1 MIKTV
6 SVANQFG
13 DEISTNFVGVYEA
26 PYVITKIEGHG
37 PVGADI
43 NLTQFATND
52 GAMYNSARVGERV
65 LSLTLAVVAQP
76 GKTIEHARRWIYKT
90 YTVKTRVTMVFTTDT
105 GTYIITGYVEK
116 CEPDIFD
123 KITKVKI
130 TIVCPDPYFYSPA
143 KTVTSVASVKGGF
156 EFPFADN
163 ITKTDGEVL
172 FSFGENGLRYFA
184 NDPNIDARWVKSD
197 KKGLNRYGQDLS
209 RLIEKIIPSA
219 GMQYEIDDAWRT
231 TYLNS
236 MIDDMTSSAV
246 NIGVMSDLDRELGG
260 TAYFLYVNNQKS
272 DVVTWSS
279 HALKFGEIQNSAK
292 LDMEYS
298 GSFDNGIVIRS
309 KLYGK
314 LADIP
319 RIRYSDSVNPA
330 SYLEIDMTRIKN
342 KIGEDFE
349 KGDYIEVGT
358 KNGDKY
364 VRIWHKNHWTS
375 CLNSVGTNP
384 YWPRIRQGHNT
395 ITCLIMGDNINQ
407 YASEH
412 EVEYD
417 IKHQGI

>member
-52 GAMYNSARVGERV
+52 GAMYNSARVRERV

-90 YTVKTRVTMVFTTDT
+90 YTVKTRVTMAFTTDT

-123 KITKVKI
+123 KITKIKI

-143 KTVTSVASVKGGF
+143 KTVTNVASVKGGF

-163 ITKTDGEVL
+163 TTKTDGEVL
-172 FSFGENGLRYFA
+172 FSFGENGLRYFV

-197 KKGLNRYGQDLS
+197 KKGLNRYGQELS
-209 RLIEKIIPSA
+209 RLVEKIVPSA
-219 GMQYEIDDAWRT
+219 GMRYEIDDKWRT

-272 DVVTWSS
+272 DVITWPV
-279 HALKFGEIQNSAK
+279 HVLKFGEIQNSAK
-292 LDMEYS
+292 LDLEYS

-319 RIRYSDSVNPA
+319 RIRYSDSINSA
-330 SYLEIDMTRIKN
+330 SYLEIDMTRVKD

-349 KGDYIEVGT
+349 MGDYVEVGT
-358 KNGDKY
+358 KNGNKY

-375 CLNSVGTNP
+375 CLNAVGTNP
-384 YWPRIRQGHNT
+384 YWPRIRQGANT
-395 ITCLIMGDNINQ
+395 IMCLIIGDNVNQ
-407 YASEH
+407 YAAEH

>member
-6 SVANQFG
+6 SVVNQFG
-13 DEISTNFVGVYEA
+13 DEISTNFVGAYEA

-90 YTVKTRVTMVFTTDT
+90 YAVKNRVTMVFTTDT
-105 GTYIITGYVEK
+105 GTYIMTGYVEK
-116 CEPDIFD
+116 CEPDVFE

-130 TIVCPDPYFYSPA
+130 TIVCPDPYFYAPA
-143 KTVTSVASVKGGF
+143 KTVTSVSSVKGGF

-163 ITKTDGEVL
+163 TTKASGEVL
-172 FSFGENGLRYFA
+172 FSIGADGQAYYV
-184 NDPNIDARWVKSD
+184 NDPNVDATWVKSD
-197 KKGLNRYGQDLS
+197 KVGLDPYGRDMSRMVKKINPSRGMRYEMADYWNT
-209 RLIEKIIPSA
+209 A
-219 GMQYEIDDAWRT
+219 
-231 TYLNS
+231 YLNS
-236 MIDDMTSSAV
+236 IIDDMTSSAV
-246 NIGVMSDLDRELGG
+246 NIGVMSELDHDLGG
-260 TAYFLYVNNQKS
+260 TAYFLYVNNIPN
-272 DVVTWSS
+272 VVVDWPS

-314 LADIP
+314 LTDIP
-319 RIRYSDSVNPA
+319 RIRYSDSITPA
-330 SYLEIDMTRIKN
+330 SYLEIDMTRVKD

-349 KGDYIEVGT
+349 RGDYIEVGT

-364 VRIWHKNHWTS
+364 VRIWHKNHWTN
-375 CLNSVGTNP
+375 CLNSVGTTP
-384 YWPRIRQGHNT
+384 YWPRIRQGMNT
-395 ITCLIMGDNINQ
+395 IMCLIMGNNVNQ
-407 YASEH
+407 YAAEH

-417 IKHQGI
+417 VKYQGI

>member
-6 SVANQFG
+6 SVVNQFG
-13 DEISTNFVGVYEA
+13 DEISTNFVGAYEA

-37 PVGADI
+37 PVGASI

-90 YTVKTRVTMVFTTDT
+90 YAVKNRVTMVFTTDI
-105 GTYIITGYVEK
+105 GTYVMTGYVEK

-130 TIVCPDPYFYSPA
+130 TIVCPDPYFYSPV
-143 KTVTSVASVKGGF
+143 KKVTSISSVKGGF

-163 ITKTDGEVL
+163 ATEINNEVL
-172 FSFGENGLRYFA
+172 FSIGENGLRYSV
-184 NDPNIDARWVKSD
+184 NDPNIDATWVKSD
-197 KKGLNRYGQDLS
+197 KTGLNRYGQDMS
-209 RLIEKIIPSA
+209 RMVEKIVPQA
-219 GMQYEIDDAWRT
+219 GMRYEIDDDWRT

-246 NIGVMSDLDRELGG
+246 SIGVMSELDRELGG

-272 DVVTWSS
+272 DVVNWAS
-279 HALKFGEIQNSAK
+279 HALKFGEIQSSAK
-292 LDMEYS
+292 LDMEYN
-298 GSFDNGIVIRS
+298 GSFDNGIIIRS

-314 LADIP
+314 LVDIP
-319 RIRYSDSVNPA
+319 RIRYSDSVNST
-330 SYLEIDMTRIKN
+330 SYLEIDMGGVKN

-358 KNGDKY
+358 KNGNKY

-375 CLNSVGTNP
+375 CLNAVGTNP
-384 YWPRIRQGHNT
+384 YWPRIQQGRNT

-407 YASEH
+407 YAAEH
-412 EVEYD
+412 EIEYD
-417 IKHQGI
+417 VKHQGI

>member
-6 SVANQFG
+6 SVVNQFG
-13 DEISTNFVGVYEA
+13 DEISTKFVGVYEA

-90 YTVKTRVTMVFTTDT
+90 YAVKTRVTMVFTTDT
-105 GTYIITGYVEK
+105 GVYIITGYVEK

-130 TIVCPDPYFYSPA
+130 TIVCPDPYFYAPA
-143 KTVTSVASVKGGF
+143 KTVASISSVKGGF

-163 ITKTDGEVL
+163 ATDITGETLLSIGEDGMAWSV
-172 FSFGENGLRYFA
+172 
-184 NDPNIDARWVKSD
+184 NDPNIDAKWVKVD
-197 KKGLNRYGQDLS
+197 RTGLNRYGQDMS
-209 RLIEKIIPSA
+209 RMVEKIIPLA
-219 GMQYEIDDAWRT
+219 GTRYEIDDSWRT
-231 TYLNS
+231 KYLSS
-236 MIDDMTSSAV
+236 MIDDMTKSAV
-246 NIGVMSDLDRELGG
+246 NIGVMSESDCDLGG
-260 TAYFLYVNNQKS
+260 TAYFLYVSKS
-272 DVVTWSS
+272 TNTDKTWPS
-279 HALKFGEIQNSAK
+279 HVLMFGEIQNSAK

-319 RIRYSDSVNPA
+319 RIRYSDSINPS
-330 SYLEIDMTRIKN
+330 SYLEIDMTRIKD

-358 KNGDKY
+358 KNGNKY
-364 VRIWHKNHWTS
+364 ARIWHKSHWTS
-375 CLNSVGTNP
+375 CLNAVGTNP
-384 YWPRIRQGHNT
+384 YWPRVQQGHNT
-395 ITCLIMGDNINQ
+395 ITCLIMGGNVNQ
-407 YASEH
+407 YAAEH

-417 IKHQGI
+417 IKYQGI

>member
-13 DEISTNFVGVYEA
+13 DEISTNFVGVYEP

-52 GAMYNSARVGERV
+52 GAMYNSARVGERA

-90 YTVKTRVTMVFTTDT
+90 YAVKNRVTMVFTTDT
-105 GTYIITGYVEK
+105 GVYLMKGYVEK

-130 TIVCPDPYFYSPA
+130 TIVCPDPYFYTPA
-143 KTVTSVASVKGGF
+143 KTVASIQSVKGGF

-163 ITKTDGEVL
+163 ATETNGEAL
-172 FSFGENGLRYFA
+172 FSFGENRLRYFV
-184 NDPNIDARWVKSD
+184 NDPNIDATWVKSG
-197 KKGLNRYGQDLS
+197 KMGLNRYGQDMS
-209 RLIEKIIPSA
+209 RMVEKIVPLA
-219 GMQYEIDDAWRT
+219 GMKYEIDNDWRT

-246 NIGVMSDLDRELGG
+246 NIGVMSELDRELGG

-272 DVVTWSS
+272 DVVKWTS
-279 HALKFGEIQNSAK
+279 HALKFGEIQSSAK

-319 RIRYSDSVNPA
+319 RIRYSDSVNPT
-330 SYLEIDMTRIKN
+330 SYLELNMAQVKGN
-342 KIGEDFE
+342 IGEDFE
-349 KGDYIEVGT
+349 SGDYIEVGT
-358 KNGDKY
+358 KNGNKY
-364 VRIWHKNHWTS
+364 VRIWHKNHWTR
-375 CLNSVGTNP
+375 CLNAVGTNP
-384 YWPRIRQGHNT
+384 YWPRIQQGKNT
-395 ITCLIMGDNINQ
+395 ITCLIMGDNMNQ
-407 YASEH
+407 YAAEH

-417 IKHQGI
+417 TKHQGI

>member
-6 SVANQFG
+6 SVVNQFG
-13 DEISTNFVGVYEA
+13 DEISTNFVGTYEA
-26 PYVITKIEGHG
+26 PYVIIKIEGHG

-52 GAMYNSARVGERV
+52 GAMYNSARVGERT

-76 GKTIEHARRWIYKT
+76 GKTIEHARQWIYKT
-90 YTVKTRVTMVFTTDT
+90 YAVKNRVKMTFTTDT
-105 GTYIITGYVEK
+105 GTYIMTGHVEK
-116 CEPDIFD
+116 CEPDIFE

-143 KTVTSVASVKGGF
+143 KTVTSISSVKGGF

-163 ITKTDGEVL
+163 TTAVNDEVL
-172 FSFGENGLRYFA
+172 FSFGENGLRYYV
-184 NDPNIDARWVKSD
+184 NDPNIDATWVKSGEV
-197 KKGLNRYGQDLS
+197 GLNRYGQDMS
-209 RLIEKIIPSA
+209 RMVEKIVPQA
-219 GMQYEIDDAWRT
+219 GMRYEIDDDWRT

-246 NIGVMSDLDRELGG
+246 NIGVMREIDREIGG

-272 DVVTWSS
+272 DVVKWPS

-292 LDMEYS
+292 LNMEYS

-314 LADIP
+314 LSDIP
-319 RIRYSDSVNPA
+319 RIRYSDSVNSA
-330 SYLEIDMTRIKN
+330 SYLEIDMGRVKD

-349 KGDYIEVGT
+349 RGDYLEVGT
-358 KNGDKY
+358 KNGNKY

-384 YWPRIRQGHNT
+384 YWPKIQQGANT
-395 ITCLIMGDNINQ
+395 IMCLIMGDNVNQ
-407 YASEH
+407 YAAEH

-417 IKHQGI
+417 VKHQGI

>member
-13 DEISTNFVGVYEA
+13 DEISTNFVGEYEA

-52 GAMYNSARVGERV
+52 GAMYNSARVGERTF
-65 LSLTLAVVAQP
+65 SLTLAVVAQP

-90 YTVKTRVTMVFTTDT
+90 YTVKNRVTMVFTTDT
-105 GTYIITGYVEK
+105 GTYTITGYVEK
-116 CEPDIFD
+116 CEPDIFE

-130 TIVCPDPYFYSPA
+130 TIVCPDPYFYAPA
-143 KTVTSVASVKGGF
+143 NTVTSISSVKGGF

-163 ITKTDGEVL
+163 TTAVSGEVL
-172 FSFGENGLRYFA
+172 FSIGENGLLYYV
-184 NDPNIDARWVKSD
+184 NDPNIDATWVKSD
-197 KKGLNRYGQDLS
+197 KVGLNSYGQDLS
-209 RLIEKIIPSA
+209 RMVEKIVLNA
-219 GMQYEIDDAWRT
+219 GLRYEIYEYWKRQ
-231 TYLNS
+231 YLTS
-236 MIDDMTSSAV
+236 MVDDMTSSAV
-246 NIGVMSDLDRELGG
+246 NIGVMSEADRELGG
-260 TAYFLYVNNQKS
+260 TAYFLYVNDRKS
-272 DVVTWSS
+272 GVVKWPS
-279 HALKFGEIQNSAK
+279 HVLKFGEIQNSAK
-292 LDMEYS
+292 LEMEYS
-298 GSFDNGIVIRS
+298 GSFSNGIVIRS

-319 RIRYSDSVNPA
+319 RIRYSDSINPT
-330 SYLEIDMTRIKN
+330 SYLEIDMTQVMN

-358 KNGDKY
+358 KNGNKY
-364 VRIWHKNHWTS
+364 IRIWHKNHWTS
-375 CLNSVGTNP
+375 CLNAIGTNP
-384 YWPRIRQGHNT
+384 YWPRIQQGQNT
-395 ITCLIMGDNINQ
+395 ITCLIMGDNVNQ
-407 YASEH
+407 YAAEH

>member
-6 SVANQFG
+6 SVVNQFG

-52 GAMYNSARVGERV
+52 GAMYNSARVGERA

-90 YTVKTRVTMVFTTDT
+90 YAVKNRVTMVFTTDT
-105 GTYIITGYVEK
+105 GTYIMTGYVEK

-130 TIVCPDPYFYSPA
+130 TIVCPDPYFYAPI
-143 KTVTSVASVKGGF
+143 KTVTCIKNVKGGF

-163 ITKTDGEVL
+163 TTAASGEVL
-172 FSFGENGLRYFA
+172 FSIGEDGQAYYVN
-184 NDPNIDARWVKSD
+184 NPNIDATWVKSD
-197 KKGLNRYGQDLS
+197 KTGLDSYGRDMSRMVKKIVPSKG
-209 RLIEKIIPSA
+209 I
-219 GMQYEIDDAWRT
+219 QYEMADYWRT
-231 TYLNS
+231 EYLNS
-236 MIDDMTSSAV
+236 IVDDMTSSAV
-246 NIGVMSDLDRELGG
+246 NIGVMSELDRELGG
-260 TAYFLYVNNQKS
+260 TAYFLYINNIS
-272 DVVTWSS
+272 SVAVEWPS

-292 LDMEYS
+292 LDLEYS
-298 GSFDNGIVIRS
+298 GTFDNGIVIRS

-319 RIRYSDSVNPA
+319 RIRYSDSVNST
-330 SYLEIDMTRIKN
+330 SYLEIDMTRIKD

-349 KGDYIEVGT
+349 KGDYIEIGT

-375 CLNSVGTNP
+375 CLNAVGKNP
-384 YWPRIRQGHNT
+384 YWPRIQQGMNT
-395 ITCLIMGDNINQ
+395 ITCLIMGDNVNQ
-407 YASEH
+407 YAAEH
-412 EVEYD
+412 EIEYN

>member
-13 DEISTNFVGVYEA
+13 DKISTNFVGAYEA

-52 GAMYNSARVGERV
+52 GAMYNSARVRERTMT
-65 LSLTLAVVAQP
+65 LTLAVVAQP

-90 YTVKTRVTMVFTTDT
+90 YAVKNRVEMAFVTDT
-105 GTYIITGYVEK
+105 GTYIMTGYVEK
-116 CEPDIFD
+116 CEPDIFE

-143 KTVTSVASVKGGF
+143 KTVTSISNVKGGF

-163 ITKTDGEVL
+163 ATGINNETLMSIGEDGYAHFV
-172 FSFGENGLRYFA
+172 
-184 NDPNIDARWVKSD
+184 NDPNVDAEWVWSD
-197 KKGLNRYGQDLS
+197 RTGLNRYGQDMS
-209 RLIEKIIPSA
+209 RMVEKISPSV
-219 GMQYEIDDAWRT
+219 GLRYELDDDWT
-231 TYLNS
+231 FKYLTS
-236 MIDDMTSSAV
+236 MINDMTSSAV
-246 NIGVMSDLDRELGG
+246 NIGVMSELDRVLGG
-260 TAYFLYVNNQKS
+260 TAYFLYISVSTKA
-272 DVVTWSS
+272 DTAWTS
-279 HALKFGEIQNSAK
+279 HALKFGEIQNNVK
-292 LDMEYS
+292 LNMEYA

-319 RIRYSDSVNPA
+319 RIRYSDSVKPS
-330 SYLEIDMTRIKN
+330 SYLEIDMTRVKD

-358 KNGDKY
+358 KNGNKY
-364 VRIWHKNHWTS
+364 VRIWHRNHWTS

-384 YWPRIRQGHNT
+384 YWPRIQQGANT
-395 ITCLIMGDNINQ
+395 ITCLIMGDNANQ
-407 YASEH
+407 YAAKH

-417 IKHQGI
+417 IKHQGV

>member
-6 SVANQFG
+6 SVVNQFG

-26 PYVITKIEGHG
+26 PYVITKIEGQG

-90 YTVKTRVTMVFTTDT
+90 YAVKNRVTMVFTTDT
-105 GTYIITGYVEK
+105 GTYIMTGYVEK

-130 TIVCPDPYFYSPA
+130 TIVCPDPYFYAPA
-143 KTVTSVASVKGGF
+143 KTVTNIQNVKGGF

-163 ITKTDGEVL
+163 ATGITGETL
-172 FSFGENGLRYFA
+172 FSIGDDGLTYSV
-184 NDPNIDARWVKSD
+184 NNPNIDATWVKSD
-197 KKGLNRYGQDLS
+197 RTGMNRYGQDMS
-209 RLIEKIIPSA
+209 RMVEKIVPVA
-219 GMQYEIDDAWRT
+219 GLRYEIDDAWRT

-246 NIGVMSDLDRELGG
+246 NIGVMNELDRELGG
-260 TAYFLYVNNQKS
+260 TAYFLYISASTRASVA
-272 DVVTWSS
+272 WSN
-279 HALKFGEIQNSAK
+279 HVLKFGEIQNRAK
-292 LDMEYS
+292 LDVEYS

-319 RIRYSDSVNPA
+319 RIRYSDSVNSV
-330 SYLEIDMTRIKN
+330 SYLEIDMTRVKN

-407 YASEH
+407 YAAEH

>member
-6 SVANQFG
+6 SVVNQFG

-52 GAMYNSARVGERV
+52 GAMYNSARVGERA

-90 YTVKTRVTMVFTTDT
+90 YAVKNRVKMVFTTDT
-105 GTYIITGYVEK
+105 GTYIMTGYVEK

-130 TIVCPDPYFYSPA
+130 TIVCPDPYFYAPA
-143 KTVTSVASVKGGF
+143 KTVVSVQSVKGSF

-163 ITKTDGEVL
+163 TTEVNSEVL
-172 FSFGENGLRYFA
+172 FSIGENDLRYYV
-184 NDPNIDARWVKSD
+184 NNPNIDATWVKSE
-197 KKGLNRYGQDLS
+197 KTGFNRYGQDMS
-209 RLIEKIIPSA
+209 RMVEKIVPSA
-219 GMQYEIDDAWRT
+219 GMRYEINGDWRT

-246 NIGVMSDLDRELGG
+246 NIGVMSELDSALGG

-272 DVVTWSS
+272 DAVKWPS
-279 HALKFGEIQNSAK
+279 HTLRFGEIQNSAK
-292 LDMEYS
+292 LDVEYS
-298 GSFDNGIVIRS
+298 GSFDNGIIIRS

-314 LADIP
+314 LDDVP
-319 RIRYSDSVNPA
+319 RIRYSDSVNPT
-330 SYLEIDMTRIKN
+330 SYLEIDMTRVKN

-349 KGDYIEVGT
+349 SGDYIEVGT
-358 KNGDKY
+358 KNGNKY

-375 CLNSVGTNP
+375 CLNAVGTNP
-384 YWPRIRQGHNT
+384 YWPRIRQGQNT
-395 ITCLIMGDNINQ
+395 IMCLIMGNNVNQ
-407 YASEH
+407 YAAEH
-412 EVEYD
+412 EIEYD
-417 IKHQGI
+417 VKYQGI

>member
-6 SVANQFG
+6 SVVNQFG
-13 DEISTNFVGVYEA
+13 DEISTNFVGTYEA

-52 GAMYNSARVGERV
+52 GAMYNSARVGERA

-90 YTVKTRVTMVFTTDT
+90 YAVKSRVTMMFTTDT
-105 GTYIITGYVEK
+105 GTYIMTGYVEK

-130 TIVCPDPYFYSPA
+130 TIVCPDPYFYTPA
-143 KTVTSVASVKGGF
+143 KTVTSIQSVKGGF

-163 ITKTDGEVL
+163 ATVTDGEAL
-172 FSFGENGLRYFA
+172 LSIGENNLRYFV
-184 NDPNIDARWVKSD
+184 NDPNIDAKWTKSD
-197 KKGLNRYGQDLS
+197 KTGLNRYGQDMS
-209 RLIEKIIPSA
+209 RMVEKIVPQA
-219 GMQYEIDDAWRT
+219 GMRHEIHNDWRT

-246 NIGVMSDLDRELGG
+246 ALGVMSELDRELGG
-260 TAYFLYVNNQKS
+260 TAYFLYVNNQKNG
-272 DVVTWSS
+272 VVKWPSN
-279 HALKFGEIQNSAK
+279 ALKFGEIQNSAK

-314 LADIP
+314 LADMP
-319 RIRYSDSVNPA
+319 RIRYSDSVNST
-330 SYLEIDMTRIKN
+330 SYLEIDMGRVKN

-358 KNGDKY
+358 KNGSKY

-375 CLNSVGTNP
+375 CLNAVGTNP
-384 YWPRIRQGHNT
+384 YWPRIQQGRNT
-395 ITCLIMGDNINQ
+395 ITCLLVGDNINQ
-407 YASEH
+407 YAAEH

-417 IKHQGI
+417 VKHQGI

>member
-13 DEISTNFVGVYEA
+13 DEISTNFVGTYEA

-52 GAMYNSARVGERV
+52 GAMYNSARVGERA

-90 YTVKTRVTMVFTTDT
+90 YAVKNRVTMVFTTDT
-105 GTYIITGYVEK
+105 GVYITKGYVEK

-130 TIVCPDPYFYSPA
+130 TIVCPDPYFYAPA
-143 KTVTSVASVKGGF
+143 KTATSVSSVKGGF

-163 ITKTDGEVL
+163 TPKTDGEVL
-172 FSFGENGLRYFA
+172 FSFGENGQFYYV
-184 NDPNIDARWVKSD
+184 NDPNIDATWVKSD
-197 KKGLNRYGQDLS
+197 KTGLDLYGRDMS
-209 RLIEKIIPSA
+209 RMVKKIVPSA
-219 GMQYEIDDAWRT
+219 GMYYKIADYWNT

-236 MIDDMTSSAV
+236 IVDDMTSSAI
-246 NIGVMSDLDRELGG
+246 NIGVISELDRDLGG
-260 TAYFLYVNNQKS
+260 TAYFLYVSNIPGA
-272 DVVTWSS
+272 VVDWPS
-279 HALKFGEIQNSAK
+279 HALKFGEVQHIAK
-292 LDMEYS
+292 LDMEYT
-298 GSFDNGIVIRS
+298 GSFDNGIIIRS

-314 LADIP
+314 LTDIP
-319 RIRYSDSVNPA
+319 KIRYSDSANP
-330 SYLEIDMTRIKN
+330 SLYLEIDMTRVKN

-349 KGDYIEVGT
+349 RGDYLEIGT
-358 KNGDKY
+358 KNGNKY

-384 YWPRIRQGHNT
+384 YWPRIQQGRNT
-395 ITCLIMGDNINQ
+395 ISCLIMGNNVNQ
-407 YASEH
+407 YAAEH

-417 IKHQGI
+417 VKHQGI

>member
-13 DEISTNFVGVYEA
+13 DEISTNFVGTYEA

-52 GAMYNSARVGERV
+52 GAMYNSARVGERA

-90 YTVKTRVTMVFTTDT
+90 YAVKNRVTMVFTTDT
-105 GTYIITGYVEK
+105 GTYIMTGYVEK

-143 KTVTSVASVKGGF
+143 KTVKNISNVKGGF

-163 ITKTDGEVL
+163 TTNVNGEIL
-172 FSFGENGLRYFA
+172 FSLGEDGQFYYV
-184 NDPNIDARWVKSD
+184 NDPNIDAAWVKSD
-197 KKGLNRYGQDLS
+197 KTGLDPYGRDMS
-209 RLIEKIIPSA
+209 RMVKKIFPA
-219 GMQYEIDDAWRT
+219 GGMRYEIADYWKTA
-231 TYLNS
+231 YLNS
-236 MIDDMTSSAV
+236 IVDDMTSSAV
-246 NIGVMSDLDRELGG
+246 NIGVMSELDRELGG
-260 TAYFLYVNNQKS
+260 TAYFLYVTNVPG
-272 DVVTWSS
+272 VVVDWPS
-279 HALKFGEIQNSAK
+279 HALKFGEIQSSAK
-292 LDMEYS
+292 LDMEYT
-298 GSFDNGIVIRS
+298 GSFDNGVIIRS

-319 RIRYSDSVNPA
+319 RIRYSDSINST
-330 SYLEIDMTRIKN
+330 SYLEIDMTRVKD

-349 KGDYIEVGT
+349 RGDYIEVGT

-375 CLNSVGTNP
+375 CLNSIGTNP
-384 YWPRIRQGHNT
+384 YWPRIRQGANT
-395 ITCLIMGDNINQ
+395 ITCLIMGDNANQ
-407 YASEH
+407 YAAEH

>member
-13 DEISTNFVGVYEA
+13 DKISTNFVGAYEA

-52 GAMYNSARVGERV
+52 GAMYNSARVGERTM
-65 LSLTLAVVAQP
+65 SLTLAEVAQP

-90 YTVKTRVTMVFTTDT
+90 YAVKNRVEMAFVTDT

-116 CEPDIFD
+116 CEPDIFK
-123 KITKVKI
+123 KITEVKI
-130 TIVCPDPYFYSPA
+130 TIVCPDPYFYAPA
-143 KTVTSVASVKGGF
+143 KTVKSISSVKGGF

-163 ITKTDGEVL
+163 ATGIDNKTL
-172 FSFGENGLRYFA
+172 FSIGWDGLTYFA
-184 NDPNIDARWVKSD
+184 NDPNIDAGWVKSNRT
-197 KKGLNRYGQDLS
+197 GLNRYGQDMS
-209 RLIEKIIPSA
+209 RIVEKIIPA
-219 GMQYEIDDAWRT
+219 GGLRYDIDEDWRMK
-231 TYLNS
+231 YLTS

-246 NIGVMSDLDRELGG
+246 SSGVMSEMDRELGG
-260 TAYFLYVNNQKS
+260 TAYFLYVSKNTDADKAWPKH
-272 DVVTWSS
+272 V
-279 HALKFGEIQNSAK
+279 LKFGEIQNSAK
-292 LDMEYS
+292 LGIEYS
-298 GSFDNGIVIRS
+298 GSFDNGVVIRS

-314 LADIP
+314 LANIP
-319 RIRYSDSVNPA
+319 RIRYSDSVHPD
-330 SYLEIDMTRIKN
+330 SYLDIDMTRVKD

-364 VRIWHKNHWTS
+364 VRIWHRKHWTS
-375 CLNSVGTNP
+375 CLNAVGTNP
-384 YWPRIRQGHNT
+384 YWPRVRQGANT
-395 ITCLIMGDNINQ
+395 ITCLIMGDDVNQ
-407 YASEH
+407 YAAEH

-417 IKHQGI
+417 IKYQGI

>member
-6 SVANQFG
+6 SVVNQFG
-13 DEISTNFVGVYEA
+13 DEISTNFVGAYEA

-52 GAMYNSARVGERV
+52 GAMFNSARVGERTMT
-65 LSLTLAVVAQP
+65 LTLAVVAQP

-90 YTVKTRVTMVFTTDT
+90 YAVKNRVEMVFVTDT
-105 GTYIITGYVEK
+105 GVYIMTGYVEK
-116 CEPDIFD
+116 CEPDIFE

-130 TIVCPDPYFYSPA
+130 TIVCPDPYFYAPA
-143 KTVTSVASVKGGF
+143 KTVTSISSVKGGF

-163 ITKTDGEVL
+163 ATGIT
-172 FSFGENGLRYFA
+172 GENLLSIDDNGVVHFVNNS
-184 NDPNIDARWVKSD
+184 NDEAKWVKSS
-197 KKGLNRYGQDLS
+197 KTGMNRYGQDMS
-209 RLIEKIIPSA
+209 RMVEKIIPAA
-219 GMQYEIDDAWRT
+219 GLRYEVDDAWTT

-246 NIGVMSDLDRELGG
+246 NLGVMSAIDRDLGG
-260 TAYFLYVNNQKS
+260 TAYFLYVSANTKK
-272 DVVTWSS
+272 DVAWPGHV
-279 HALKFGEIQNSAK
+279 LKFGEIQNSAK
-292 LDMEYS
+292 LEMEYS
-298 GSFDNGIVIRS
+298 GSFDNGVVIRS

-319 RIRYSDSVNPA
+319 RIRYSDSINPT
-330 SYLEIDMTRIKN
+330 SYLEINMKWVKD

-358 KNGDKY
+358 KNGNKY
-364 VRIWHKNHWTS
+364 VRIWHKNHWTN
-375 CLNSVGTNP
+375 CLNAVGTTP
-384 YWPRIRQGHNT
+384 YWPRIHQGANT
-395 ITCLIMGDNINQ
+395 IICLIMGDNVNQ
-407 YASEH
+407 YAAEH

-417 IKHQGI
+417 IKYQGI

>member
-6 SVANQFG
+6 SVVNQFG
-13 DEISTNFVGVYEA
+13 DEISTNFVGAYEA

-52 GAMYNSARVGERV
+52 GAMFNSARVGERTMT
-65 LSLTLAVVAQP
+65 LTLAVVAQP

-90 YTVKTRVTMVFTTDT
+90 YTVKNRVNMVFTTDT
-105 GTYIITGYVEK
+105 GTYIMTGYVEK
-116 CEPDIFD
+116 CEPDIFE

-130 TIVCPDPYFYSPA
+130 TIVCPDPYFYAPA
-143 KTVTSVASVKGGF
+143 KTVKSISSIKGSF

-163 ITKTDGEVL
+163 ATGIDDETLMSIGDDGTAWTV
-172 FSFGENGLRYFA
+172 
-184 NDPNIDARWVKSD
+184 NDNATWVKSD
-197 KKGLNRYGQDLS
+197 RTGLNRYGQDMS
-209 RLIEKIIPSA
+209 RMVEKIVPSV
-219 GMQYEIDDAWRT
+219 GMRYEIDDAWNT
-231 TYLNS
+231 KYLNS

-246 NIGVMSDLDRELGG
+246 NIGVISEIDRALGG
-260 TAYFLYVNNQKS
+260 TAYFLYISKNTKA
-272 DVVTWSS
+272 DKAWPS
-279 HALKFGEIQNSAK
+279 HALKFGEIQNSEK
-292 LDMEYS
+292 LGMEYF

-319 RIRYSDSVNPA
+319 KIRYSDSIHPT
-330 SYLEIDMTRIKN
+330 SYLEINMKWVKE

-358 KNGDKY
+358 KNGNKY
-364 VRIWHKNHWTS
+364 VRIWHKNHWTN
-375 CLNSVGTNP
+375 CLNAVGTNP
-384 YWPRIRQGHNT
+384 YWPRVQQGANA
-395 ITCLIMGDNINQ
+395 ITCLIMGDNVNQ
-407 YASEH
+407 YAAEH

-417 IKHQGI
+417 VKYQGI

>member
-13 DEISTNFVGVYEA
+13 DKISTNFVGAYEA

-52 GAMYNSARVGERV
+52 GAMYNSARVGERT
-65 LSLTLAVVAQP
+65 LTLTLAVVAQP
-76 GKTIEHARRWIYKT
+76 GKTIEHARQWIYKT
-90 YTVKTRVTMVFTTDT
+90 YAVKNRVEMAFTTDT
-105 GTYIITGYVEK
+105 GTYIMTGYVEK
-116 CEPDIFD
+116 CEPDIFE

-130 TIVCPDPYFYSPA
+130 TIVCPDPYFYAPA
-143 KTVTSVASVKGGF
+143 KTATSILNVKGSF

-163 ITKTDGEVL
+163 ATGVTNKTLMALAEDGLAWDV
-172 FSFGENGLRYFA
+172 N
-184 NDPNIDARWVKSD
+184 NPNIDAKWVRSD
-197 KKGLNRYGQDLS
+197 RTGLNRYGQDMS
-209 RLIEKIIPSA
+209 RIVEKTIPSA
-219 GMQYEIDDAWRT
+219 GLRYEIDDAWHT
-231 TYLNS
+231 KYLSS
-236 MIDDMTSSAV
+236 MIDDMTNSAV
-246 NIGVMSDLDRELGG
+246 CIGVMSKMDRDLGG
-260 TAYFLYVNNQKS
+260 TAYFLYVSRNTNT
-272 DVVTWSS
+272 DTTWPN
-279 HALKFGEIQNSAK
+279 HVLKFGEIQSSAK

-319 RIRYSDSVNPA
+319 KIRYSDSIKPA
-330 SYLEIDMTRIKN
+330 SYLEIDMTRVKD
-342 KIGEDFE
+342 KIGENFE

-358 KNGDKY
+358 KNGNKY

-375 CLNSVGTNP
+375 CLNAVGTNP
-384 YWPRIRQGHNT
+384 YWPRIKQGANT
-395 ITCLIMGDNINQ
+395 ITCLIMGDNVNQ
-407 YASEH
+407 YAAEH

>member
-6 SVANQFG
+6 SVVNQFG
-13 DEISTNFVGVYEA
+13 DEISTNFVGVCEA

-52 GAMYNSARVGERV
+52 GAMYNSARVGERA

-90 YTVKTRVTMVFTTDT
+90 YTVKNRVTMVFTTDT
-105 GTYIITGYVEK
+105 GTYIMKGYVEK

-130 TIVCPDPYFYSPA
+130 TIVCPDPYFYSPT
-143 KTVTSVASVKGGF
+143 KTVTSVSSVKGGF

-163 ITKTDGEVL
+163 ITKVDDNVL
-172 FSFGENGLRYFA
+172 FSIGENGQVYYV
-184 NDPNIDARWVKSD
+184 NDPNIDATWVKSD
-197 KKGLNRYGQDLS
+197 KTGMDRYGRDMS
-209 RLIEKIIPSA
+209 RMVKKIVPSG
-219 GMQYEIDDAWRT
+219 GMRYEIADYWNT

-236 MIDDMTSSAV
+236 IINDMTSSAV
-246 NIGVMSDLDRELGG
+246 NIGVMSELDSELGG
-260 TAYFLYVNNQKS
+260 TAYFLYISNVPGVVVN
-272 DVVTWSS
+272 WPS
-279 HALKFGEIQNSAK
+279 HVLKFGEIQNSAK

-298 GSFDNGIVIRS
+298 GSFDNGVVIRS

-319 RIRYSDSVNPA
+319 RIRYSDSINPS
-330 SYLEIDMTRIKN
+330 SYLEIDMTRVKD

-349 KGDYIEVGT
+349 RGDCIEVGT
-358 KNGDKY
+358 KNGNKY
-364 VRIWHKNHWTS
+364 VRVWHKNHWTS

-384 YWPRIRQGHNT
+384 YWPRIQQGQNT
-395 ITCLIMGDNINQ
+395 IMCLIMGDNINQ
-407 YASEH
+407 YAAEH
-412 EVEYD
+412 EVEYEV
-417 IKHQGI
+417 KHQGI

>member
-6 SVANQFG
+6 SVVNQFG
-13 DEISTNFVGVYEA
+13 DEISTNFVGAYEA

-52 GAMYNSARVGERV
+52 GAMFNSARVGERTMT
-65 LSLTLAVVAQP
+65 LTLAVVAQP

-90 YTVKTRVTMVFTTDT
+90 YAVKNRVEMAFVTDT
-105 GTYIITGYVEK
+105 GTYIMTGYVEK
-116 CEPDIFD
+116 CEPDIFE

-130 TIVCPDPYFYSPA
+130 TIVCPDPYFYAPA
-143 KTVTSVASVKGGF
+143 NTVKSISSVKGGF

-163 ITKTDGEVL
+163 ATGITNETL
-172 FSFGENGLRYFA
+172 MSIGENGLFWFV
-184 NDPNIDARWVKSD
+184 NDPNIDAIWVKSD
-197 KKGLNRYGQDLS
+197 KTGLNRYGQDMS
-209 RLIEKIIPSA
+209 RMVEKINPLA
-219 GMQYEIDDAWRT
+219 GLRYEIDDAWNT
-231 TYLNS
+231 KYLNS
-236 MIDDMTSSAV
+236 MIDDMTNSAV
-246 NIGVMSDLDRELGG
+246 SIGVMSDLDRDLGG
-260 TAYFLYVNNQKS
+260 TAYFLYVNRYKNTGEK
-272 DVVTWSS
+272 WLS
-279 HALKFGEIQNSAK
+279 HSLKFGEIQNSAK
-292 LDMEYS
+292 LGMEYS
-298 GSFDNGIVIRS
+298 GSFDNGVVIRS

-319 RIRYSDSVNPA
+319 RIRYSDSINPT
-330 SYLEIDMTRIKN
+330 SYLEIDMTRVKN

-358 KNGDKY
+358 KNGNKY

-384 YWPRIRQGHNT
+384 YWPRIQQGANT
-395 ITCLIMGDNINQ
+395 FTCLIVGGNVNQ
-407 YASEH
+407 YAAEH

>member
-6 SVANQFG
+6 SVVNQFG

-52 GAMYNSARVGERV
+52 GAMYNSARVGERA

-90 YTVKTRVTMVFTTDT
+90 YAVKNRVTMVFTTDT
-105 GTYIITGYVEK
+105 GMYIMTGYVEK

-130 TIVCPDPYFYSPA
+130 TIVCPDPFFYAPA
-143 KTVTSVASVKGGF
+143 KTVTSIKPVKGGF

-163 ITKTDGEVL
+163 TTAASGEVL
-172 FSFGENGLRYFA
+172 FSIGADGRVYYA
-184 NDPNIDARWVKSD
+184 NDPNIDAIWVKSD
-197 KKGLNRYGQDLS
+197 KTGMDRYGRDMS
-209 RLIEKIIPSA
+209 RMVKKIVPS
-219 GMQYEIDDAWRT
+219 GGISYEMADYWRT

-236 MIDDMTSSAV
+236 IVDDMTSSAV
-246 NIGVMSDLDRELGG
+246 NRGVMSELDRDLGG
-260 TAYFLYVNNQKS
+260 TAYFLYVNNLSSVPVK
-272 DVVTWSS
+272 WPS
-279 HALKFGEIQNSAK
+279 HALKFGEIQSSAK

-298 GSFDNGIVIRS
+298 GSFDNGVVIRS

-319 RIRYSDSVNPA
+319 RIRYSDSVNPT
-330 SYLEIDMTRIKN
+330 SYLELNMTQVKD

-349 KGDYIEVGT
+349 TGDYIEVGT
-358 KNGDKY
+358 KNGNKY
-364 VRIWHKNHWTS
+364 VRIWHKGHWTR
-375 CLNSVGTNP
+375 CLNAVGTNP
-384 YWPRIRQGHNT
+384 YWPRIQQGRNT
-395 ITCLIMGDNINQ
+395 ITCLIMGDNVNQ
-407 YASEH
+407 YAAEH

>member
-6 SVANQFG
+6 SVVNRFG

-43 NLTQFATND
+43 NLTQFATTD

-76 GKTIEHARRWIYKT
+76 GKTIEHARQWIYKT
-90 YTVKTRVTMVFTTDT
+90 YAVKGRVTMVFTTDT
-105 GTYIITGYVEK
+105 GTYVMTGYVEK

-130 TIVCPDPYFYSPA
+130 TIVCPDPYFYAPA
-143 KTVTSVASVKGGF
+143 KTVTSIQSVKGGF

-163 ITKTDGEVL
+163 TTKINGEVL
-172 FSFGENGLRYFA
+172 FSIGENGQAYYV
-184 NDPNIDARWVKSD
+184 NDPNVDARWVKSD
-197 KKGLNRYGQDLS
+197 KIGLDRYGRDMS
-209 RLIEKIIPSA
+209 RMVKKIVPSR
-219 GMQYEIDDAWRT
+219 GMSYKIADYWNTA
-231 TYLNS
+231 YLNS
-236 MIDDMTSSAV
+236 IIDDMTSSAM
-246 NIGVMSDLDRELGG
+246 NIGVMSELDRELGG
-260 TAYFLYVNNQKS
+260 TAYFLYVTNVPS
-272 DVVTWSS
+272 VVVDWPS
-279 HALKFGEIQNSAK
+279 HALKFGEIQISAK

-298 GSFDNGIVIRS
+298 GSFDNGITIRS
-309 KLYGK
+309 KLYSK
-314 LADIP
+314 LAGVP
-319 RIRYSDSVNPA
+319 RIRYSDSVNPT
-330 SYLEIDMTRIKN
+330 SYLELNMTQVKD

-358 KNGDKY
+358 KNGNKY

-375 CLNSVGTNP
+375 CLNAVGKNP
-384 YWPRIRQGHNT
+384 YWPRIQQGRNT
-395 ITCLIMGDNINQ
+395 ITCLIMGDNVNQ
-407 YASEH
+407 YAAEH

-417 IKHQGI
+417 VKHQGI

>member
-6 SVANQFG
+6 SVVNQFG
-13 DEISTNFVGVYEA
+13 DEISTNFVGTYEV

-52 GAMYNSARVGERV
+52 GAMYNSARVGERTMT
-65 LSLTLAVVAQP
+65 LTLAVVAQP

-90 YTVKTRVTMVFTTDT
+90 YAVKNRVEMAFTTDT
-105 GTYIITGYVEK
+105 GTYIMTGYVEK
-116 CEPDIFD
+116 CEPDIFE

-130 TIVCPDPYFYSPA
+130 TIVCPDPYFYAPA
-143 KTVTSVASVKGGF
+143 KTVTSISKVKGGF

-163 ITKTDGEVL
+163 ATGINDKTLLSIDDRGTPYYV
-172 FSFGENGLRYFA
+172 
-184 NDPNIDARWVKSD
+184 NDPNIDATWIKSD
-197 KKGLNRYGQDLS
+197 KTGLNRYGQDMS
-209 RLIEKIIPSA
+209 RMVEKTIPIA
-219 GMQYEIDDAWRT
+219 GLRYEVDDSWTT

-236 MIDDMTSSAV
+236 FIDDMTNSAV
-246 NIGVMSDLDRELGG
+246 NLGVMSAMDRDLGG
-260 TAYFLYVNNQKS
+260 TAYFLYVSAYTNKK
-272 DVVTWSS
+272 TAWPS
-279 HALKFGEIQNSAK
+279 HVLKFGEIQNSSK

-314 LADIP
+314 LVDIP
-319 RIRYSDSVNPA
+319 RIRYSDTVNSA
-330 SYLEIDMTRIKN
+330 SYLEIDMTRIKS

-358 KNGDKY
+358 KNGNKY

-375 CLNSVGTNP
+375 CLNAVGTNP
-384 YWPRIRQGHNT
+384 YWPRIRQGANT
-395 ITCLIMGDNINQ
+395 ITCLIMGDNVNQ
-407 YASEH
+407 YAAEH

-417 IKHQGI
+417 IKYQGI

>member
-6 SVANQFG
+6 SVVNQFG

-52 GAMYNSARVGERV
+52 GAMYNSARVGERA

-90 YTVKTRVTMVFTTDT
+90 YAVKNRVTMAFTTDT
-105 GTYIITGYVEK
+105 GTYIMTGYVEK
-116 CEPDIFD
+116 CEPDIFE

-130 TIVCPDPYFYSPA
+130 TIVCPDPYFYAPA
-143 KTVTSVASVKGGF
+143 KTVTSIKSVKGGF

-163 ITKTDGEVL
+163 ATTVNGEAL
-172 FSFGENGLRYFA
+172 FSMGENGLRYFV
-184 NDPNIDARWVKSD
+184 NDPNIDATWVKS
-197 KKGLNRYGQDLS
+197 GETGFNRYGQDMS
-209 RLIEKIIPSA
+209 RMVEKIVPAA
-219 GMQYEIDDAWRT
+219 GMRYEIDDDWRT

-246 NIGVMSDLDRELGG
+246 NIGVMSELDRQLGG

-272 DVVTWSS
+272 DVVKWPS
-279 HALKFGEIQNSAK
+279 HALKFGEIQSSAK

-298 GSFDNGIVIRS
+298 GSFSNGIVIRS

-314 LADIP
+314 LVDIP
-319 RIRYSDSVNPA
+319 RIRYSDSVNPT
-330 SYLEIDMTRIKN
+330 SYLELNMTQVKD

-349 KGDYIEVGT
+349 NGDYIEVGT
-358 KNGDKY
+358 KKGNKY
-364 VRIWHKNHWTS
+364 VRIWHKNHWTR
-375 CLNSVGTNP
+375 CLNAVGTNP
-384 YWPRIRQGHNT
+384 YWPRIKQGRNT
-395 ITCLIMGDNINQ
+395 ITCLIVGDNINQ
-407 YASEH
+407 YAAEH

-417 IKHQGI
+417 VKYQGI

>member
-6 SVANQFG
+6 SVVNQFG
-13 DEISTNFVGVYEA
+13 DEISTNFVGAYEA

-52 GAMYNSARVGERV
+52 GAMYNSARVGERS

-90 YTVKTRVTMVFTTDT
+90 YAVKNRVEMAFVTDT
-105 GTYIITGYVEK
+105 GTYIMTGYVEK

-130 TIVCPDPYFYSPA
+130 TIVCPDPYFYTPA
-143 KTVTSVASVKGGF
+143 KTVTSISSVKGGF

-163 ITKTDGEVL
+163 ATGVNNETLIAIGADGLAWSV
-172 FSFGENGLRYFA
+172 
-184 NDPNIDARWVKSD
+184 NDPNIDAKWVKSD
-197 KKGLNRYGQDLS
+197 MTGLNRYGQDIS
-209 RLIEKIIPSA
+209 RIVEKTIPSA
-219 GMQYEIDDAWRT
+219 GLRYEIDDSWRMK
-231 TYLNS
+231 YLS
-236 MIDDMTSSAV
+236 TMVDDMTSSAV
-246 NIGVMSDLDRELGG
+246 AIDVMREEDRELGG
-260 TAYFLYVNNQKS
+260 TAYFLYVSKS
-272 DVVTWSS
+272 TNADTTWPN
-279 HALKFGEIQNSAK
+279 HVLKFGEIQNNAK
-292 LDMEYS
+292 LEMTYS

-314 LADIP
+314 LANIP
-319 RIRYSDSVNPA
+319 RIRYSDSVHPA
-330 SYLEIDMTRIKN
+330 SYLEINMRWVKD

-358 KNGDKY
+358 KTGNKY
-364 VRIWHKNHWTS
+364 VRIWHKNHWTN
-375 CLNSVGTNP
+375 CLNAVGTVP
-384 YWPRIRQGHNT
+384 YWPRIQQGANT
-395 ITCLIMGDNINQ
+395 ITCLIMGDNMNQ
-407 YASEH
+407 YAAVH

-417 IKHQGI
+417 VKYQGI